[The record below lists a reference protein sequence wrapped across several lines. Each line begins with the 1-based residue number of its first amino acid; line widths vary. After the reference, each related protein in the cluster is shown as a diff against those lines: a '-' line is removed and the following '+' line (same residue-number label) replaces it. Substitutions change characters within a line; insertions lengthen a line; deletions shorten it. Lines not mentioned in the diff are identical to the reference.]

1 MLLNQNKLDMA
12 AKVYSAP
19 EEVKLPDNTFDNVKD
34 WVTNDNKYIE
44 SLKQHLREIGYDGK
58 NMGEILK
65 FPAADGY
72 AQYMVISM
80 KPLQLV
86 HLELGDAWTFQ
97 YANLL
102 TATEV
107 QKKIDAEKRF
117 TAFLEEAKKNKESQ
131 KGK

>member
-1 MLLNQNKLDMA
+1 MS
-12 AKVYSAP
+12 AKIYTAP
-19 EEVKLPDNTFDNVKD
+19 EEINLPNNTFSNVKD
-34 WVTNDNKYIE
+34 WKENDEKYIKE
-44 SLKQHLREIGYDGK
+44 VTQHLQELGYNGK
-58 NMGEILK
+58 NFGEIIK

-72 AQYMVISM
+72 ALYMVISM
-80 KPLQLV
+80 KPLMLL

-107 QKKIDAEKRF
+107 QKKIDADKRF
-117 TAFLEEAKKNKESQ
+117 AAFLEENRKKSESQ